1 MGEYWTPPPP
11 AGGGGGPGLPF
22 TPGGKGQF
30 RQLTREIRRHG
41 HYRELSRTAC
51 IQILTILSAAF
62 PSP

>member
-1 MGEYWTPPPP
+1 MGEYWTPPPRHLFP
-11 AGGGGGPGLPF
+11 L
-22 TPGGKGQF
+22 TPDGKGQF